1 MATTTVATP
10 RRTASVT
17 VAGVTV
23 ALPLILALFAPAE
36 IVLSLALVLPF
47 ATMMW
52 LERAIP
58 RVTPGRV
65 SVA

>member
-17 VAGVTV
+17 VAGITV
-23 ALPLILALFAPAE
+23 ALPLVLALFAPAE
-36 IVLSLALVLPF
+36 IVMSLALVLPF
-47 ATMMW
+47 VTMMW
-52 LERAIP
+52 LEHALP

-65 SVA
+65 SMA